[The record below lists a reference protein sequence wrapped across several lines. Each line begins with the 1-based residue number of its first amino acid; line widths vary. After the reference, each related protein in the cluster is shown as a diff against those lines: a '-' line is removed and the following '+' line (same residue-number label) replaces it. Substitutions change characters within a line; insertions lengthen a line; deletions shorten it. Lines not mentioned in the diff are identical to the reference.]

1 LRKTIII
8 SVAFC
13 WLVIIGASIAIEP
26 IKLDV
31 LNSYK
36 GNLSLEDKELHLLNM
51 IQVLGGISG
60 LAGAE
65 VVKFKAPKADWT
77 LKKIEF
83 LLYDGYNGTRKSV
96 PTPQVIAFEIRDKN
110 FNLLYRYADIQL
122 PYTNFL
128 MNITDPVPATF
139 DLPSIK
145 VGDEFYVLFFDRGA
159 VRVMAKF
166 NSTGNSSFYDPL
178 TGRLYKAE
186 LISKHNNTI
195 PLNWIMNVGGI

>member
-1 LRKTIII
+1 M
-8 SVAFC
+8 VAFC
-13 WLVIIGASIAIEP
+13 WLAIIGASIAIEP

-31 LNSYK
+31 LNSYE
-36 GNLSLEDKELHLLNM
+36 GNLSAEEKDLHLLNM
-51 IQVLGGISG
+51 IQVFGGLSG

-65 VVKFKAPKADWT
+65 VVKFKAPKPDWT

-83 LLYDGYNGTRKSV
+83 LLYDGYNGTRASY
-96 PTPQVIAFEIRDKN
+96 PSPQVIAFEIRDKN
-110 FNLLYRYADIQL
+110 FDLLYRYADIQL

-128 MNITDPVPATF
+128 MNITNPVPATF

-145 VGDEFYVLFFDRGA
+145 VGEEFYVLFFDRGA

-178 TGRLYKAE
+178 TGQLFKAE
-186 LISKHNNTI
+186 LIAKNNNTI
-195 PLNWIMNVGGI
+195 PVNWIVNAAGI